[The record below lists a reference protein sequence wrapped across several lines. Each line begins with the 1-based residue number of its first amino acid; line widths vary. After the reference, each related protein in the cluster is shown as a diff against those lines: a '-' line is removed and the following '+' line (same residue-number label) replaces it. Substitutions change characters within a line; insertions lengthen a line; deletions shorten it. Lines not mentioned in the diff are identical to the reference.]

1 MKRLFI
7 LVCMLA
13 AMLSSVAEAYS
24 GDEQSQSFMPC
35 ITGTWVDENGHRQ
48 IVIGDTTPDGINDAR
63 VQQISD
69 WKGDAKDGSVIVS
82 IMEKQGN
89 REMKIQ
95 YHRDGANSWLLLDD
109 TLKMVPKVADKVH
122 SESIGGVTL
131 DMSYMELL
139 NLYGAP
145 NMYLDAD
152 ATEKLCG
159 VHAYSF
165 YYKNDGW
172 LATFDPKTNTVDRIF
187 LFAGSD
193 KHLDKTVLDCNASLD
208 RFQGLY
214 GFANVPAKGD
224 NVDLGN
230 HEYLSFA
237 GYPDYL
243 CLSIYP

>member
-7 LVCMLA
+7 LVCMLV

-69 WKGDAKDGSVIVS
+69 WKGDAKDGSVIVR

-193 KHLDKTVLDCNASLD
+193 KHLDKTVLDCDASLD